1 VRRVGLGLVISGT
14 ALCAGG
20 TPAAGKPFATA
31 ASSRLREHVAT
42 LEDPSADALVFPS
55 RAGTPLDP
63 DNIRTRT
70 LKPIFEEAGVPWA
83 GWHCLRHTYAS
94 LQLARGANLLQLSR
108 ALGHHSPAFTL
119 NVYAHLLGDDMA
131 PALDLDAEW
140 RVNSGVNEPSGNA
153 DRNPRNSSHPY
164 AAPVPA

>member
-1 VRRVGLGLVISGT
+1 VSQ
-14 ALCAGG
+14 
-20 TPAAGKPFATA
+20 
-31 ASSRLREHVAT
+31 LREHLAG
-42 LEDPSADALVFPS
+42 LEDLSEDALVFPS
-55 RAGTPLDP
+55 QAGTPLDP

-70 LKPIFEEAGVPWA
+70 LKPIFEEAGVSWA

-131 PALDLDAEW
+131 PALDLDAEL
-140 RVNSGVNEPSGNA
+140 RVNSGVNESSGTE
-153 DRNPRNSSHPY
+153 DRQARRSSHIF
-164 AAPVPA
+164 AAPALS